1 MPRNVSSSR
10 QVNEFALP
18 GVTNF
23 FGKSEVLISFPTRM
37 NVERQVWCHARHN
50 SRRELHS
57 RHLRTRIFI
66 LIAAASLLFRATA
79 WAQSDLPNSDSSAL
93 DFKQWG
99 LLAIQDGGRRKPV
112 DTFARE
118 TLIRVTGRSTYTD
131 KTGRIWQPNDFVLS
145 ALLETHDWKS
155 EPMVL
160 VSFGR
165 LKEQLG
171 LDKTQRRFSFAQLTG
186 SPDLQRITNEAR
198 AHKRAEQPLDRVQ
211 QEALSVSDR
220 LALLGNV
227 MTGNALLIVPAP
239 RSETDPWAV
248 PDPAAV
254 ASYYNEA
261 QFAPAFS
268 QVTKMT
274 GAYAQ
279 GDTFNFSSAARQLR
293 ENLRGLSP
301 SIYPEERQLRL
312 EYFYN
317 HFESFYRA
325 IWCYGIALVIL
336 IAAHLRKRGTA
347 LRNIGVAVAILGL
360 AFQASGI
367 VMRCLIAGRPPV
379 TNMYESIIWVS
390 FAVSFF
396 GMIFFARYRTPV
408 YLLAALPVTLIALLL
423 VHQMPI
429 AMPSSI
435 DPLVPVLRDNF
446 WLTIHV
452 LTITLSYA
460 AFALAMGFGHILLWR
475 YARNP
480 AVASADAPMHFWLYR
495 VLQLGVL
502 LLAAGTI
509 LGGVWANY
517 SWGRFWGWDPKE
529 TWALIALLCYILTLH
544 GRLAGWWTEFGLVVA
559 SVVCFLAVL
568 MAWYGVNFLLGKGL
582 HSYGFGIGGETYV
595 ATFVIADLL
604 FVAFAIWRYRA
615 SKRVVVVAGEVVP
628 VDPRS
633 TPAA

>member
-1 MPRNVSSSR
+1 MKMMTRAAILVLSIPAWQPLHAALPAHSVSPSR
-10 QVNEFALP
+10 QFVIYGADAALRGTISELAEQTKSNLLALLRQRDEWKTAIIINLQP
-18 GVTNF
+18 QQANLPEIPPAYLRLSQTGFGVKLQLDLTVGQNLD
-23 FGKSEVLISFPTRM
+23 GSL
-37 NVERQVWCHARHN
+37 VERQ
-50 SRRELHS
+50 
-57 RHLRTRIFI
+57 
-66 LIAAASLLFRATA
+66 
-79 WAQSDLPNSDSSAL
+79 
-93 DFKQWG
+93 
-99 LLAIQDGGRRKPV
+99 
-112 DTFARE
+112 
-118 TLIRVTGRSTYTD
+118 
-131 KTGRIWQPNDFVLS
+131 
-145 ALLETHDWKS
+145 
-155 EPMVL
+155 L
-160 VSFGR
+160 V
-165 LKEQLG
+165 EQLG

-186 SPDLQRITNEAR
+186 SSELQQLATEAQ
-198 AHKRAEQPLDRVQ
+198 ALKRAEKPLTRVQ
-211 QEALSVSDR
+211 QDALSVSDR
-220 LALLGNV
+220 LTLLAHV
-227 MTGNALLIVPAP
+227 MDGSALLIVPATT
-239 RSETDPWAV
+239 SETQPWVDP
-248 PDPAAV
+248 
-254 ASYYNEA
+254 SGSSKYYSEA
-261 QFAPAFS
+261 QVAPIQTQLRTVANSYVQADGFS
-268 QVTKMT
+268 L
-274 GAYAQ
+274 
-279 GDTFNFSSAARQLR
+279 SRAANQLR

-301 SIYPEERQLRL
+301 SIYPGDQKLQL

-317 HFESFYRA
+317 HFEAFYRA

-336 IAAHLRKRGTA
+336 IAAHLRKRGRA
-347 LRNIGVAVAILGL
+347 LQNIGVAVAILGL
-360 AFQASGI
+360 AFQAAGI
-367 VMRCLIAGRPPV
+367 VMRCMIAGRPPV

-396 GMIFFARYRTPV
+396 GMIFFVRYRAPI

-480 AVASADAPMHFWLYR
+480 AAARADAPMHFWLYR

-529 TWALIALLCYILTLH
+529 TWALIALLSYILALH
-544 GRLAGWWTEFGLVVA
+544 GRLAGWWTQFGLAVA

-568 MAWYGVNFLLGKGL
+568 MAWYGVNFVLGKGL

-595 ATFVIADLL
+595 AIFVALDLL
-604 FVAFAIWRYRA
+604 FVGFAIWRYRRSA
-615 SKRVVVVAGEVVP
+615 IAIA
-628 VDPRS
+628 PREIGAER
-633 TPAA
+633 AAV

>member
-1 MPRNVSSSR
+1 MLV
-10 QVNEFALP
+10 Q
-18 GVTNF
+18 GV
-23 FGKSEVLISFPTRM
+23 FGQADQPVR
-37 NVERQVWCHARHN
+37 
-50 SRRELHS
+50 
-57 RHLRTRIFI
+57 
-66 LIAAASLLFRATA
+66 AADTSG
-79 WAQSDLPNSDSSAL
+79 L
-93 DFKQWG
+93 DFKQFG

-118 TLIRVTGRSTYTD
+118 TLIRLTGRSSYAD
-131 KTGRIWQPNDFVLS
+131 KAGRTWAPNDFVLS
-145 ALLETHDWKS
+145 ALLGTHDWKD

-160 VSFGR
+160 VSLGK
-165 LKEQLG
+165 LKQQLG
-171 LDKTQRRFSFAQLTG
+171 LKEAQSKFSFAQLAALPELNRLAG
-186 SPDLQRITNEAR
+186 EAHALR
-198 AHKRAEQPLDRVQ
+198 KAEKPLDRA
-211 QEALSVSDR
+211 QEEVMRVTERLSL
-220 LALLGNV
+220 LARV
-227 MTGNALLIVPAP
+227 MDGSAFLMVPA
-239 RSETDPWAV
+239 SKDITNAWVV
-248 PDPAAV
+248 PSDYAK
-254 ASYYNEA
+254 YYSDA
-261 QFAPAFS
+261 QFAAVRPLLQAMASAYLKGDGFEFS
-268 QVTKMT
+268 R
-274 GAYAQ
+274 
-279 GDTFNFSSAARQLR
+279 AASQLR
-293 ENLRGLSP
+293 EELRSLSP
-301 SIYPEERQLRL
+301 SVYPTENALHR

-317 HFESFYRA
+317 HFAAFYRA
-325 IWCYGIALVIL
+325 IWFYGFAFLVLLVAHFRNRGRDPLSRGRILPALGVTLALIAL
-336 IAAHLRKRGTA
+336 
-347 LRNIGVAVAILGL
+347 
-360 AFQASGI
+360 AFHASGI
-367 VMRCLIAGRPPV
+367 VLRCMIAGRPPV

-408 YLLAALPVTLIALLL
+408 YLLAALPVTLVAMLL

-475 YARNP
+475 YARHP
-480 AVASADAPMHFWLYR
+480 GSARADASMHFWLYR

-529 TWALIALLCYILTLH
+529 TWALIALLCYITTLH

-568 MAWYGVNFLLGKGL
+568 MAWYGVNFVLGKGL

-595 ATFVIADLL
+595 ASFVIADLL
-604 FVAFAIWRYRA
+604 FVGFTVWRYRA
-615 SKRVVVVAGEVVP
+615 SKR
-628 VDPRS
+628 
-633 TPAA
+633 TLTKAATETEALTA

>member
-1 MPRNVSSSR
+1 MTS
-10 QVNEFALP
+10 ALLG
-18 GVTNF
+18 GVC
-23 FGKSEVLISFPTRM
+23 FG
-37 NVERQVWCHARHN
+37 
-50 SRRELHS
+50 
-57 RHLRTRIFI
+57 
-66 LIAAASLLFRATA
+66 
-79 WAQSDLPNSDSSAL
+79 QSDLPAADSSSL
-93 DFKQWG
+93 DFQQWG
-99 LLAIQDGGRRKPV
+99 LLAIQDGGRRKPM

-131 KTGRIWQPNDFVLS
+131 KTGRKWQPNDFILS
-145 ALLETHDWKS
+145 ALLEIRDWKN

-160 VSFGR
+160 VSFGK

-227 MTGNALLIVPAP
+227 MRGNALLIVPAP

-279 GDTFNFSSAARQLR
+279 GDMFNFSSTAHQLR

-301 SIYPEERQLRL
+301 SIYPKERQLRL

-325 IWCYGIALVIL
+325 IWCYGIAFVIL

-347 LRNIGVAVAILGL
+347 LRSIGVAIAILGL

-480 AVASADAPMHFWLYR
+480 AAASADAPMHFWLYR

-568 MAWYGVNFLLGKGL
+568 MAWYGVNFVLGKGL

-615 SKRVVVVAGEVVP
+615 SKSAIVIAGEVVP
-628 VDPRS
+628 G
-633 TPAA
+633 

>member
-1 MPRNVSSSR
+1 LRRLKTRTFVFI
-10 QVNEFALP
+10 VAA
-18 GVTNF
+18 GV
-23 FGKSEVLISFPTRM
+23 LA
-37 NVERQVWCHARHN
+37 ARL
-50 SRRELHS
+50 S
-57 RHLRTRIFI
+57 
-66 LIAAASLLFRATA
+66 AA
-79 WAQSDLPNSDSSAL
+79 DSSEL
-93 DFKQWG
+93 DFKPWG

-112 DTFARE
+112 DTFAKE
-118 TLIRVTGRSTYTD
+118 TLIRLTGRSTYTD
-131 KTGRIWQPNDFVLS
+131 KAGRTWQPNNFVLS
-145 ALLETHDWKS
+145 ALFGTHDWKN

-160 VSFGR
+160 VSFGK

-171 LDKTQRRFSFAQLTG
+171 LDKAQRRFPFAQLAG
-186 SPDLQRITNEAR
+186 STELQRIANEAQ
-198 AHKRAEQPLDRVQ
+198 AAKRAEKPLDRIQ

-220 LALLGNV
+220 LTLFAGV
-227 MTGNALLIVPAP
+227 MDGSALLIVPAP
-239 RSETDPWAV
+239 RNETDSWVV
-248 PDPAAV
+248 PFEFTR
-254 ASYYNEA
+254 YYPDA
-261 QFAPAFS
+261 QFAPL
-268 QVTKMT
+268 QVQLQTLIN
-274 GAYAQ
+274 AYAQ
-279 GDTFNFSSAARQLR
+279 GDGFNFSRAANQLR
-293 ENLRGLSP
+293 ENLRALSP
-301 SIYPEERQLRL
+301 SIYPNERQLRF
-312 EYFYN
+312 EYLYN
-317 HFESFYRA
+317 HFAAFSRA
-325 IWCYGIALVIL
+325 IWCYGLAFLVL
-336 IAAHLRKRGTA
+336 LVAHLRKRGRA
-347 LRNIGVAVAILGL
+347 LLNLGLAIALVGL
-360 AFQASGI
+360 AFQAAGI
-367 VMRCLIAGRPPV
+367 VMRCMIAGRPPV

-396 GMIFFARYRTPV
+396 GMIFFMRYRTPV
-408 YLLAALPVTLIALLL
+408 YLLAALPVTLVALLL

-446 WLTIHV
+446 WLTVHV

-480 AVASADAPMHFWLYR
+480 SQARADAAMHFWLYR

-568 MAWYGVNFLLGKGL
+568 MAWYGVNFVLGKGL

-595 ATFVIADLL
+595 ATFVVLDLL
-604 FVAFAIWRYRA
+604 FVAFAVWRYRKSKSSSAPA
-615 SKRVVVVAGEVVP
+615 SEIQGERVAV
-628 VDPRS
+628 
-633 TPAA
+633 

>member
-1 MPRNVSSSR
+1 M
-10 QVNEFALP
+10 
-18 GVTNF
+18 
-23 FGKSEVLISFPTRM
+23 
-37 NVERQVWCHARHN
+37 
-50 SRRELHS
+50 
-57 RHLRTRIFI
+57 RIFI
-66 LIAAASLLFRATA
+66 IVAAAAAGTFLGSIGYSA
-79 WAQSDLPNSDSSAL
+79 SDLPASNTGNL

-112 DTFARE
+112 DTFAKE
-118 TLIRVTGRSTYTD
+118 TLIRITGRSTYTD
-131 KTGRIWQPNDFVLS
+131 KTGRTWRPNDFVLS
-145 ALLETHDWKS
+145 ALIETHDWKN

-160 VSFGR
+160 ISSGQLV
-165 LKEQLG
+165 EQLG
-171 LDKTQRRFSFAQLTG
+171 LDKTQRRFSFAELTG
-186 SPDLQRITNEAR
+186 SAELQRLVTEAQ
-198 AHKRAEQPLDRVQ
+198 ALKRAEKPLTRVQ

-220 LALLGNV
+220 LTLLARV
-227 MTGNALLIVPAP
+227 MDGRALLIVPAP
-239 RSETDPWAV
+239 ANETDPWV
-248 PDPAAV
+248 EPALGG
-254 ASYYNEA
+254 SKYYADA
-261 QFAPAFS
+261 QFAPIQTQLQTVA
-268 QVTKMT
+268 T
-274 GAYAQ
+274 AYVQ
-279 GDTFNFSSAARQLR
+279 GDGFNLNRAANQLR
-293 ENLRGLSP
+293 EDLRALSP
-301 SIYPEERQLRL
+301 SIYPRDQQLRL

-317 HFESFYRA
+317 HFEAFYRA

-336 IAAHLRKRGTA
+336 IMAHLRKRGRA
-347 LRNIGVAVAILGL
+347 LQYIGVAVAIVGL
-360 AFQASGI
+360 VFQAAGI
-367 VMRCLIAGRPPV
+367 VMRCMIAGRPPV

-396 GMIFFARYRTPV
+396 GMIFFVRYRAPM

-480 AVASADAPMHFWLYR
+480 AAARADAPMHFWLYR

-529 TWALIALLCYILTLH
+529 TWALIALLCYILALH
-544 GRLAGWWTEFGLVVA
+544 GRLAGWWTQFGLAVA

-568 MAWYGVNFLLGKGL
+568 MAWYGVNFVLGKGL

-595 ATFVIADLL
+595 AIFVALDLL
-604 FVAFAIWRYRA
+604 FVAFAIWRYRKSA
-615 SKRVVVVAGEVVP
+615 GAAVAPSEI
-628 VDPRS
+628 RAER
-633 TPAA
+633 AAV

>member
-1 MPRNVSSSR
+1 MGRTPHVFR
-10 QVNEFALP
+10 L
-18 GVTNF
+18 
-23 FGKSEVLISFPTRM
+23 
-37 NVERQVWCHARHN
+37 ARHELEK
-50 SRRELHS
+50 ELHS
-57 RHLRTRIFI
+57 PRLRTRIFMFV
-66 LIAAASLLFRATA
+66 AAASMLVGSVGYG
-79 WAQSDLPNSDSSAL
+79 QSDPPAANSGGL
-93 DFKQWG
+93 DFKQFG
-99 LLAIQDGGRRKPV
+99 LLAIQDGGRRKPI

-118 TLIRVTGRSTYTD
+118 TLIRITGRSTYTD
-131 KTGRIWQPNDFVLS
+131 KAGRKWQPNDFVLS
-145 ALLETHDWKS
+145 ALLDTRDWKN
-155 EPMVL
+155 EPML
-160 VSFGR
+160 LISLGQ
-165 LKEQLG
+165 LIEQLG
-171 LDKTQRRFSFAQLTG
+171 LDKTQRRFSFAQLTV
-186 SPDLQRITNEAR
+186 SAELQRIASEAR
-198 AHKRAEQPLDRVQ
+198 ALKRAEKPLDRIQ
-211 QEALSVSDR
+211 QEALSVTDR

-227 MTGNALLIVPAP
+227 MNGNALLIVPSP
-239 RSETDPWAV
+239 QRETDAWLV
-248 PDPAAV
+248 PDPTAV
-254 ASYYNEA
+254 VAYYNET
-261 QFAPAFS
+261 QFAPAFAEL
-268 QVTKMT
+268 TKMMR
-274 GAYAQ
+274 AYTQA
-279 GDTFNFSSAARQLR
+279 DAFNFSMAARQLQD
-293 ENLRGLSP
+293 NLRALSP
-301 SIYPEERQLRL
+301 SIYPQERQLRL

-317 HFESFYRA
+317 HFEGFYRA

-336 IAAHLRKRGTA
+336 IAAHLRKRGRA
-347 LRNIGVAVAILGL
+347 LQNVGVAIALLGL

-390 FAVSFF
+390 FAVTFF

-480 AVASADAPMHFWLYR
+480 AAARVDAPMHFWLYR

-529 TWALIALLCYILTLH
+529 TWALIALLCYITTLH
-544 GRLAGWWTEFGLVVA
+544 GRLAGWWRQFGLVVA
-559 SVVCFLAVL
+559 SVVCFLTVL
-568 MAWYGVNFLLGKGL
+568 MAWYGVNFVLGKGL
-582 HSYGFGIGGETYV
+582 HSYGFGIGGEAYV
-595 ATFVIADLL
+595 ASFVMADLSL
-604 FVAFAIWRYRA
+604 VAIASWRYMK
-615 SKRVVVVAGEVVP
+615 SK
-628 VDPRS
+628 VDPEAEMRS
-633 TPAA
+633 QVSRTGGEPSVAPAG

>member
-1 MPRNVSSSR
+1 
-10 QVNEFALP
+10 L
-18 GVTNF
+18 
-23 FGKSEVLISFPTRM
+23 K
-37 NVERQVWCHARHN
+37 
-50 SRRELHS
+50 
-57 RHLRTRIFI
+57 TRIFI
-66 LIAAASLLFRATA
+66 LFAAASIFLRGIGCG
-79 WAQSDLPNSDSSAL
+79 QSDLSNSETSGL

-131 KTGRIWQPNDFVLS
+131 KSGRTWQPNDFILS
-145 ALLETHDWKS
+145 ALLETHDWKN

-160 VSFGR
+160 VSFGK

-186 SPDLQRITNEAR
+186 SPELQRITNEAR

-220 LALLGNV
+220 LALLENV

-248 PDPAAV
+248 PDPATV

-261 QFAPAFS
+261 QFTSAFS

-279 GDTFNFSSAARQLR
+279 RDAFNFSSAARQLR
-293 ENLRGLSP
+293 ENLRRLSP
-301 SIYPEERQLRL
+301 SIYPQERQLRL

-480 AVASADAPMHFWLYR
+480 AAASADAPMHFWLYR

-568 MAWYGVNFLLGKGL
+568 MAWYGVNFVLGKGL

-604 FVAFAIWRYRA
+604 FVAFAIWRYRM
-615 SKRVVVVAGEVVP
+615 SKTVSTQGMPEKEAVP
-628 VDPRS
+628 V
-633 TPAA
+633 

>member
-1 MPRNVSSSR
+1 MAGFCGRPCSGFATRSVGRRS
-10 QVNEFALP
+10 QVRRCETAPLPVKCAEMKLYRFLAILFLAALA
-18 GVTNF
+18 GNC
-23 FGKSEVLISFPTRM
+23 L
-37 NVERQVWCHARHN
+37 
-50 SRRELHS
+50 
-57 RHLRTRIFI
+57 
-66 LIAAASLLFRATA
+66 
-79 WAQSDLPNSDSSAL
+79 AQSREIPSADTANL
-93 DFKQWG
+93 DFKQFG
-99 LLAIQDGGRRKPV
+99 LLAIQDNGRRKPI
-112 DTFARE
+112 DTFAKE
-118 TLIRVTGRSTYTD
+118 TLIRITGRSTYTD
-131 KTGRIWQPNDFVLS
+131 KVGRKWTPNDFLLS

-160 VSFGR
+160 LSFGK

-171 LDKTQRRFSFAQLTG
+171 LDKTQRRFSFAQLSASTE
-186 SPDLQRITNEAR
+186 LQRIANEAH
-198 AHKRAEQPLDRVQ
+198 ALKRAEKPLDRLQ

-220 LALLGNV
+220 LGLFAHV
-227 MTGNALLIVPAP
+227 MDGGSFLIAPAP
-239 RSETDPWAV
+239 KNETDPWLV
-248 PDPAAV
+248 PDPTGMEQ
-254 ASYYNEA
+254 YYTEA
-261 QFAPAFS
+261 QAAPALAALK
-268 QVTKMT
+268 QMMRV
-274 GAYAQ
+274 YAD
-279 GDTFNFSSAARQLR
+279 GDGFTFSSGARQLR
-293 ENLRGLSP
+293 ESLRALSP
-301 SIYPEERQLRL
+301 SIYPTESKLRL

-317 HFESFYRA
+317 HWDGFYRA
-325 IWCYGIALVIL
+325 VWCYGIALLIL
-336 IAAHLRKRGTA
+336 IAAQLRKRGGWV
-347 LRNIGVAVAILGL
+347 RNTGVAMAVVGL
-360 AFQASGI
+360 LFHASAI
-367 VMRCLIAGRPPV
+367 VMRCVIAGRPPV

-396 GMIFFARYRTPV
+396 GMIFFARYRATI

-460 AFALAMGFGHILLWR
+460 AFALAMGFGHILLFR

-480 AVASADAPMHFWLYR
+480 SAARADQPMHFWLYR

-529 TWALIALLCYILTLH
+529 TWALIALLCYITTLH
-544 GRLAGWWTEFGLVVA
+544 GRLAGWWTQFGLVVA

-568 MAWYGVNFLLGKGL
+568 MAWYGVNFVLGKGL

-595 ATFVIADLL
+595 ATFVVLDLL
-604 FVAFAIWRYRA
+604 FVGFAIWRYRSSRRA
-615 SKRVVVVAGEVVP
+615 VTRSALEEQTVP
-628 VDPRS
+628 V
-633 TPAA
+633 

>member
-1 MPRNVSSSR
+1 V
-10 QVNEFALP
+10 A
-18 GVTNF
+18 
-23 FGKSEVLISFPTRM
+23 
-37 NVERQVWCHARHN
+37 
-50 SRRELHS
+50 ELHS

-66 LIAAASLLFRATA
+66 LIAAATLLFRATA

-160 VSFGR
+160 VSFGK

-171 LDKTQRRFSFAQLTG
+171 LDKAQRRFSSAQLTG
-186 SPDLQRITNEAR
+186 SSELQRITNEAR
-198 AHKRAEQPLDRVQ
+198 ALKRAEQSLDRVQ

-254 ASYYNEA
+254 APYYNEA
-261 QFAPAFS
+261 RFAPAFS

-367 VMRCLIAGRPPV
+367 VMRCLIGGRPPV

-480 AVASADAPMHFWLYR
+480 AAASADAPMHFWLYR

-568 MAWYGVNFLLGKGL
+568 MAWYGVNFVLGKGL